1 MDLFIFLP
9 WLIVFVLGFFLS
21 FCDMIFKLPSSSYEI
36 LSTRW
41 GVGLYAVNGLIATA
55 LLGTLLYF
63 EVTAMDVLT
72 LSIIVGFGSTM
83 LMRSRLFS
91 TKTVET
97 NLTIGFD
104 FIQQTM
110 EKFFKYHMEEE
121 SSLTNARLCIRLT
134 EKYNP
139 RELKKFAMAIIP
151 SKIKD
156 AEKRKKKVQ
165 HVEKIMNDSSS
176 TDSEKKESL
185 SAIIVGDGGPYYAK
199 KVIKGK
205 V

>member
-1 MDLFIFLP
+1 MDLLIFLP

-21 FCDMIFKLPSSSYEI
+21 FCDMISKHPSSSYEI
-36 LSTRW
+36 LFTKW
-41 GVGLYAVNGLIATA
+41 GVGFYAVNGLIAIV
-55 LLGTLLYF
+55 LLGILLYF

-72 LSIIVGFGSTM
+72 LSIIVGFSSTM

-91 TKTVET
+91 TKET
-97 NLTIGFD
+97 NLSIGLD
-104 FIQQTM
+104 FIQQNM
-110 EKFFKYHMEEE
+110 EKIFKYRMAEE
-121 SSLTNARLCIRLT
+121 SSLTNARLNIRL

-156 AEKRKKKVQ
+156 AEEREKRVQ
-165 HVEKIMNDSSS
+165 QVEKIMNDSS
-176 TDSEKKESL
+176 TDSEKRQSL
-185 SAIIVGDGGPYYAK
+185 SAIIVGVGGHYYAW

>member
-1 MDLFIFLP
+1 MDLLIFLP

-21 FCDMIFKLPSSSYEI
+21 FCDMISKHPSSSYEI
-36 LSTRW
+36 LFTKW
-41 GVGLYAVNGLIATA
+41 GVGFYAVNGLIAIV
-55 LLGTLLYF
+55 LLGILLYF

-72 LSIIVGFGSTM
+72 LSIIVGFSSTM

-91 TKTVET
+91 TKET
-97 NLTIGFD
+97 NLSIGLD
-104 FIQQTM
+104 FIQQNM
-110 EKFFKYHMEEE
+110 EKIFKYRMAEE
-121 SSLTNARLCIRLT
+121 SSLTNARLNIRL

-156 AEKRKKKVQ
+156 AEEREKRVQ
-165 HVEKIMNDSSS
+165 QVEKIMNDSS
-176 TDSEKKESL
+176 TDSEKRQSL
-185 SAIIVGDGGPYYAK
+185 SASIVGVGGHYYAW

>member
-1 MDLFIFLP
+1 MDLLIFLP

-21 FCDMIFKLPSSSYEI
+21 FCDMISKHPSSSYEI
-36 LSTRW
+36 LFTKW
-41 GVGLYAVNGLIATA
+41 GVGFYAVNGLIAIV
-55 LLGTLLYF
+55 LLGILLYF

-83 LMRSRLFS
+83 LMKSRLFS

-97 NLTIGFD
+97 NLTVGLD

-110 EKFFKYHMEEE
+110 EKFFKHRMEEE
-121 SSLTNARLCIRLT
+121 SSLTNAKLYIRLG
-134 EKYNP
+134 KYNP
-139 RELKKFAMAIIP
+139 RELKKFAMAILL

-156 AEKRKKKVQ
+156 SEERKKKVQ
-165 HVEKIMNDSSS
+165 HVEKIMNDSS
-176 TDSEKKESL
+176 TDSEKRQSL
-185 SAIIVGDGGPYYAK
+185 SAIIVGVGGHYYAW